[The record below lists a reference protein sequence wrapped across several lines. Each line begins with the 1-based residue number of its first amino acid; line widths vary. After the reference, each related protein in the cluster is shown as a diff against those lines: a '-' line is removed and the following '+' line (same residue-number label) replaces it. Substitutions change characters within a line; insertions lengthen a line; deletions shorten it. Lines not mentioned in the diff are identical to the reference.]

1 MVNLDDKNTEA
12 FRYYNEI
19 YAYEVLPK
27 SDFAPIVVGGKDGEG
42 KDEPEKDANG
52 YYVGL
57 KCRCRWNEMRFK
69 FYDCTVTAIYVD
81 PDDSKL
87 NTYDVLFDEDQ
98 DTNLKAPLER
108 MAIGRVEKSKYD
120 RWNKPSLMQLGFH
133 GENLERE
140 DGRITVEMVHRTAKP
155 PSVYSHTPVK
165 GLMQWPLV
173 LSMRRNITGDQLHNL
188 VWAQVDR
195 FVTPAVGW
203 NRYNLPYVLRK
214 ATGTSA
220 ERTGNEIGDAPDLV
234 DLKDKEVII
243 VDWSAEGMKTG
254 FDVSAVERR
263 EDDASMPGRGGDG
276 PKAGLSVRKCFEAFQ
291 KEEQLGENDKWHCSE
306 CRKADREPF
315 RQAFKKMSVY
325 RTGEI
330 LVLHLKRFVFEA
342 GFSASFVHREKIES
356 RVGEFCCLVGWWLAF
371 FSCPFQSLLLCAKS
385 THLVSFVLV
394 CFFI

>member
-220 ERTGNEIGDAPDLV
+220 ERTGT
-234 DLKDKEVII
+234 K
-243 VDWSAEGMKTG
+243 
-254 FDVSAVERR
+254 
-263 EDDASMPGRGGDG
+263 
-276 PKAGLSVRKCFEAFQ
+276 
-291 KEEQLGENDKWHCSE
+291 
-306 CRKADREPF
+306 
-315 RQAFKKMSVY
+315 
-325 RTGEI
+325 
-330 LVLHLKRFVFEA
+330 
-342 GFSASFVHREKIES
+342 
-356 RVGEFCCLVGWWLAF
+356 
-371 FSCPFQSLLLCAKS
+371 
-385 THLVSFVLV
+385 
-394 CFFI
+394 